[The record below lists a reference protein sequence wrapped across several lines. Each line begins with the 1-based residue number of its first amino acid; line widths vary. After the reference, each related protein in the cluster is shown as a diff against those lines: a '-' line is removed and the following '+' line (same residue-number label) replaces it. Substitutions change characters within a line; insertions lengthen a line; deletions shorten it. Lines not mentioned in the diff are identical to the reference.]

1 MASSK
6 LSPVDPPRKTAND
19 AARSAGP
26 LWRRFCAWCAI
37 MLQSEAEQHQPF
49 EVQED
54 LLHVLYGRPANV
66 LLVGISGAACGLYAE
81 LRQGNALA
89 LGFAL
94 FGLALVL
101 VRCRFIIVFRRR
113 YLKARCADLA
123 PWFTAFSLTAI
134 GSSLAWGALT
144 FVCLT
149 LTNDPILYTVVLVS
163 NVATAGAIAARNAAA
178 PWIARLQL
186 LAMLV
191 PIMAA
196 VPLTGSDAYGFLLLL
211 VPLITYGLF
220 VLISDV
226 NQQLVQSYRSQLKL
240 SALSNI
246 DYLTQIP
253 NRRCFGERSGAALA
267 HCNSAHQPMAILMI
281 DVDYFK
287 LFNDHYGHQ
296 AGDTCLQ
303 QVATILRDNLRHDG
317 DVVSRYGGE
326 EFAVSLQN
334 ASDAETLSVAQR
346 LCDAVAAAGLTH
358 AYRQDG
364 LGVVTISVGAVATDQ
379 LHIGLD
385 ALVHSADQ
393 ALYEAKR
400 TGRNRVSLAQRFAT
414 RLPADAA

>member
-1 MASSK
+1 MASSQF
-6 LSPVDPPRKTAND
+6 SRIDP
-19 AARSAGP
+19 ARRTTSDVARPAGP

-37 MLQSEAEQHQPF
+37 LLQSEAERRQPF
-49 EVQED
+49 EVRED

-66 LLVGISGAACGLYAE
+66 LLVGLSGAACGLYAE

-94 FGLALVL
+94 LGLFLIL
-101 VRCRFIIVFRRR
+101 VRYRFIIVFRRR
-113 YLKARCADLA
+113 YLKARCVDLA
-123 PWFTAFSLTAI
+123 PWFTAFGLTAI

-149 LTNDPILYTVVLVS
+149 LTNDPILYTIVLVS
-163 NVATAGAIAARNAAA
+163 NVATAAAIAARNAAA
-178 PWIARLQL
+178 PWIARMQL

-191 PIMAA
+191 PIMVA

-211 VPLITYGLF
+211 VPIVIYGLF
-220 VLISDV
+220 VLVSDI

-267 HCNSAHQPMAILMI
+267 HCNSARQPMAILMI

-287 LFNDHYGHQ
+287 FFNDHYGHQ

-334 ASDAETLSVAQR
+334 ASDGEALSVAQR
-346 LCDAVAAAGLTH
+346 LCDAVAAAGLIH

-364 LGVVTISVGAVATDQ
+364 IGVVTVSVGAVATDQ

-385 ALVHSADQ
+385 ALVRSADQ

-400 TGRNRVSLAQRFAT
+400 TGRNRVSLARRFAA